1 MHRFISVFSGLA
13 TSLVPFTGAIGL
25 PFEVGAALKSS
36 PTLATFYSMIDASGL
51 LEDSSYATD
60 AAVTIF
66 APINSALALVPNS
79 FVSLLL
85 NDTGFRPHLVNFV
98 LHHTVAGS
106 VQLKDLTSYN
116 STTLDTLS
124 GEPLVLQNQQ
134 GLVNLI
140 SGMTSAFVTDTF
152 VLGGA
157 STTNNSVS
165 LSNET
170 STPLPSIVHVVSN
183 ALLPKFYYQTL
194 LEASDSSFFQQLAG
208 WLGLS
213 DTLQTESLT
222 LFAPTSDAFVSLPS
236 YVFNDTDLLRRLL
249 RRHVVRGVYSSFS
262 MFGDNSTANQT
273 VLRTLSGEEI
283 VVDRMRDGSW
293 TANGVPVVR
302 RDILAQNG
310 VVHQVQ
316 GIIGIKK
323 TEPPTAEPTQ
333 MPRSVLDEIIAD
345 SELSTFKTAIT
356 LIPGMNVTL
365 NDASRDNVTVLAPVR
380 TAFQNLDSDL
390 VRTMF
395 QPEWSAHLR
404 SIVRLHVTDRGGLT
418 SQLLKEKGGGNMTML
433 SGDRLSVSIGSKG
446 TVFVVGPDGVA
457 ATTVSPAT
465 EAFNGVL
472 LKTDTVLLPN
482 FLQRTV
488 MDVLESSTGTDVQN
502 FTTFVSMVRLVNFES
517 ALRSG
522 VYSVLA
528 PSNEALAGLG
538 TERLSN
544 LLKEENVDDLRIL
557 VLYHIIPGVLP
568 FSHLENETLS
578 FTSEN
583 GEIIESVSCESCGG
597 VGHRFNNISVS
608 RVDLLAR
615 NGLIHVLSGVLDV
628 TYNATRAPTKI
639 PTAAPSLSP
648 SRLSNATLQPTLSK
662 DSNRSPSPAATPNQP
677 TVTSRAEARFWTAWP
692 DRLLLSLLLLLR
704 LFE

>member
-1 MHRFISVFSGLA
+1 MHRCIAVFIGLV
-13 TSLVPFTGAIGL
+13 TSLVPFSGAIGL

-36 PTLATFYSMIDASGL
+36 PTLATFYSMVASSGL
-51 LEDSSYATD
+51 LDSSNASDTP
-60 AAVTIF
+60 VTVF
-66 APINSALALVPNS
+66 APINSALALVPNN
-79 FVSLLL
+79 FVSSLL
-85 NDTGFRPHLVNFV
+85 NDTGFRPHLVTLI
-98 LHHTVAGS
+98 LHHTVVGS
-106 VQLKDLTSYN
+106 VQPKDLASSN

-124 GEPLVLQNQQ
+124 EEPLVLQNQQ

-140 SGMTSAFVTDTF
+140 SGMTSAFITDTI
-152 VLGGA
+152 VLGGGA
-157 STTNNSVS
+157 SKNTSLS

-170 STPLPSIVHVVSN
+170 STTLPSIVHVVSN

-208 WLGLS
+208 RLGLADS
-213 DTLQTESLT
+213 LQTESLT

-262 MFGDNSTANQT
+262 MFGGNGTTNQT

-293 TANGVPVVR
+293 EANGVPVVR
-302 RDILAQNG
+302 RDLLAQNG

-316 GIIGIKK
+316 GILGIKP
-323 TEPPTAEPTQ
+323 TQPPTAEPTQ
-333 MPRSVLDEIIAD
+333 MPRTVWDEIIED
-345 SELSTFKTAIT
+345 DDLSTFKTALT
-356 LIPGMNVTL
+356 LVAGMNATL
-365 NDASRDNVTVLAPVR
+365 NDVLQENVTVLAPVR
-380 TAFQNLDSDL
+380 TAFQNLDADL
-390 VRTMF
+390 VRTIF
-395 QPEWSAHLR
+395 QPEWIAHLR
-404 SIVRLHVTDRGGLT
+404 ELVHLHTTDRGGLT

-433 SGDRLSVSIGSKG
+433 SGDRLSVSIGSQG
-446 TVFVVGPDGVA
+446 TIFIAGPDGVA
-457 ATTVSPAT
+457 ATAVSPAT
-465 EAFNGVL
+465 EALNGVL

-488 MDVLESSTGTDVQN
+488 MDVLENSIFVDIQN
-502 FTTFVSMVRLVNFES
+502 VSTFVSMVRQVNFES

-538 TERLSN
+538 TERLSD
-544 LLKEENVDDLRIL
+544 LLKEENVDELRSL
-557 VLYHIIPGVLP
+557 VLYHVIPGVLP

-583 GEIIESVSCESCGG
+583 GKMIESVSCESCGS

-615 NGLIHVLSGVLDV
+615 NGLVHILSGVLDV
-628 TYNATRAPTKI
+628 AYNATGAPTVI
-639 PTAAPSLSP
+639 PTASPSISP
-648 SRLSNATLQPTLSK
+648 SRLSNTTLQPTLSNAT
-662 DSNRSPSPAATPNQP
+662 NRSPTPAATPNQP
-677 TVTSRAEARFWTAWP
+677 TVTSGAEARFLTSWP
-692 DRLLLSLLLLLR
+692 VRFLHLPILLLPGLL
-704 LFE
+704 